1 MRNDIRRYTSMKSN
15 AQGHIFE
22 QSIERACTIYRDRNI
37 AHIIKVPEPFRV
49 MKKLQNGIFQGRFT
63 ARAEPDFQGTLSSG
77 QSIVFEAKHT
87 MQDKMLQSVLTDVQI
102 HSLLTHE
109 SLGAKA
115 GVCISIQDEFFF
127 IPIRIWAN
135 MKELYGRKYIRA
147 DDIQE
152 YKVKFNGAV
161 MFLDY
166 I

>member
-1 MRNDIRRYTSMKSN
+1 
-15 AQGHIFE
+15 
-22 QSIERACTIYRDRNI
+22 
-37 AHIIKVPEPFRV
+37 

-102 HSLLTHE
+102 QSLLIHE